1 MPYPKALIFDMDGTL
16 VDNMEYHKQSWIE
29 LFKFHQLDLD
39 YITFDNQY
47 HKGSLVEIMARLF
60 PDIEDHK
67 ELFRIGSY
75 KEELYR
81 ELYRPYVKA
90 IDGLHTFLNL
100 QRERKIPMGI
110 ATMGDQHNIDF
121 IFDALKLE
129 TYFHSTTGGHQVT
142 NGKPHPEIFLTAAQK
157 LDVAPEDCLV
167 FEDTRS
173 GVTAARAAGME
184 VIGLTTMF
192 DQKTLLELGC
202 VQAVDDFSQINII

>member
-1 MPYPKALIFDMDGTL
+1 MHYPKALIFDMDGTL

-29 LFKFHQLDLD
+29 LFKYNKLDLD
-39 YITFDNQY
+39 YTTFDNKY

-60 PDIEDHK
+60 PHIEDKK
-67 ELFRIGSY
+67 ELFSIGSY

-81 ELYRPYVKA
+81 ELYRHHVKA
-90 IDGLHTFLNL
+90 IDGLHPFLKL
-100 QRERKIPMGI
+100 QQEKKIPMGI
-110 ATMGDQHNIDF
+110 ATMGDQQNIDF
-121 IFDALKLE
+121 IFKALKLE

-142 NGKPHPEIFLTAAQK
+142 KGKPHPEIFLTASQK
-157 LDVAPEDCLV
+157 LEVAPEDCLV

-173 GVTAARAAGME
+173 GVIAACAAGMQ

-202 VQAVDDFSQINII
+202 VQAVDDYNEIDNV

>member
-39 YITFDNQY
+39 YTTFDNQY

-60 PDIEDHK
+60 PHIEDNK

-81 ELYRPYVKA
+81 ELYRPHVKA
-90 IDGLHTFLNL
+90 IDGLHPFLNL
-100 QRERKIPMGI
+100 QKEKKIPMGI

-121 IFDALKLE
+121 IFKALKLE

-157 LDVAPEDCLV
+157 LEVAPEDCLV

-173 GVTAARAAGME
+173 GITAARAAGMQ

-202 VQAVDDFSQINII
+202 VQAVDDFIEIDII

>member
-39 YITFDNQY
+39 YTTFDNQY

-81 ELYRPYVKA
+81 ELYRPNVKA
-90 IDGLHTFLNL
+90 IDGLHPFLNL
-100 QRERKIPMGI
+100 QQERKIPMGI

-157 LDVAPEDCLV
+157 LEVAPEDCLV

-173 GVTAARAAGME
+173 GITAARAAKMQ

-202 VQAVDDFSQINII
+202 VQAVDDYSQINII